1 MFACARR
8 QNRPGLAH
16 SCIGVR
22 SDGGMER
29 GFVVVVCR
37 ACADPPCARTC
48 PTDALTP
55 REDGG
60 VSLNES
66 VCIGC
71 GLCREACALG
81 AVYWNEETGKPMIC
95 VHCGYCAKYCPYGV
109 LELERSEVPGRA

>member
-8 QNRPGLAH
+8 QDRAGLAG

-37 ACADPPCARTC
+37 ACPDPPCARAC
-48 PTDALTP
+48 PAGALSP
-55 REDGG
+55 RKGGG
-60 VSLNES
+60 VTLEETK
-66 VCIGC
+66 CIGC
-71 GLCREACALG
+71 GACREACALG
-81 AVYWNEETGKPMIC
+81 AIYWDDAADKPMIC

-109 LELERSEVPGRA
+109 LQLESGEGRGDA